1 LRSDLR
7 MIQDMPRHFKPYNID
22 QLLLLPPNLRE
33 WLPNDHLSL
42 YLAELLNA
50 MDLSAIWESYQRK
63 DSRGRDGYHPLMMV
77 RLIVYGYSIGVTSSR
92 KIEKATY
99 EDVAFRVLSA
109 DLHPDHDTIANFR
122 SEHLYALAGL
132 FAQVLKLCSRAGLVK
147 LGHVSIDGTKIAA
160 NASKHKS
167 MTYSRMVDEEERLR
181 VIAEQLLTDA
191 ARVDA
196 EEDARYGKGVRG
208 DELPPDLRDPT
219 TRRQKIREAVAALEQ
234 EAREAA
240 AAKAEQAQMDE
251 QQRTQNGKKSGKNSP
266 AQPPVE
272 EKSEEAKPDPKAQ
285 RNFTDPDSR
294 IMPNSVHK
302 GSFLQGYN
310 AQIAVDDTAQII
322 VATVVTQCANDVR
335 QLIPVAEEMLD
346 NVGKLP
352 DVITADAGYF
362 SQENV
367 EDVLFRNTLLLVPP
381 VRIKHRADMTESLKK
396 STATRNRSAAAA
408 AMREKLAME
417 ENRALYKRRKAI
429 VEPVFGQ
436 IKEVRGFRRFALRGF
451 QKVTAEFDLIALTHN
466 LLKLFRHQKSLRNT
480 LCPA

>member
-1 LRSDLR
+1 
-7 MIQDMPRHFKPYNID
+7 MIQDMSRHFKPYNID

-50 MDLSAIWESYQRK
+50 MDLSAIWESYERK
-63 DSRGRDGYHPLMMV
+63 DSRGRDGYHPMMMV

-122 SEHLYALAGL
+122 NEHLQALAGL
-132 FAQVLKLCSRAGLVK
+132 FAQVLHLCRRAGLVK

-167 MTYSRMVDEEERLR
+167 MTYSRMVEEEERLR
-181 VIAEQLLTDA
+181 VIAEQLIADA

-208 DELPPDLRDPT
+208 DELPPELRDPT

-240 AAKAEQAQMDE
+240 AAKDEQAKIDE
-251 QQRTQNGKKSGKNSP
+251 QQRAQNGKKSGKESP
-266 AQPPVE
+266 SQPPVDT
-272 EKSEEAKPDPKAQ
+272 KSEGAKPDPKAQ

-294 IMPNSVHK
+294 IMPNSAQK

-322 VATVVTQCANDVR
+322 VATAVTQCANDVR
-335 QLIPVAEEMLD
+335 QLIPVAQEIID

-352 DVITADAGYF
+352 AVITADAGYF
-362 SQENV
+362 SAKNI
-367 EDVLFRNTLLLVPP
+367 EDVLFRDTILLVPP
-381 VRIKHRADMTESLKK
+381 VRIKHREDMAQSLQK
-396 STATRNRSAAAA
+396 STATRNRGTAAA
-408 AMREKLAME
+408 AMREKLTTN
-417 ENRALYKRRKAI
+417 ENRELYKRRKAI

-436 IKEVRGFRRFALRGF
+436 IKEVRGFRRFSMRGF
-451 QKVTAEFDLIALTHN
+451 EKVSAEFDLIALTHN

-480 LCPA
+480 PCPA